1 MVELPQPRARVTTQ
15 RKQSKLGRK
24 LQPTVNLELGDVG
37 DGFGPPG
44 RRLRSGDALF
54 LDAFGERQPLLDICA
69 GPFLWIR
76 VHEWVPFLALAAW
89 PNAVGWIAGRLG
101 IEYHTVLL
109 LTVTTFFLVMNFKL
123 LAIVSVQERRIACL
137 AQLLALLTRKLDGEQ
152 DRGGSALPLQRTV
165 DPDTDREVA

>member
-1 MVELPQPRARVTTQ
+1 MTLTLILLAIGAMLLLMAIRSLRAQ
-15 RKQSKLGRK
+15 RLKERHAL
-24 LQPTVNLELGDVG
+24 LFALVG
-37 DGFGPPG
+37 
-44 RRLRSGDALF
+44 
-54 LDAFGERQPLLDICA
+54 
-69 GPFLWIR
+69 
-76 VHEWVPFLALAAW
+76 VPFLALAAW
-89 PNAVGWIAGRLG
+89 PNAVGWIASRLG

-137 AQLLALLTRKLDGEQ
+137 AQLPALLTRKLDGEQ